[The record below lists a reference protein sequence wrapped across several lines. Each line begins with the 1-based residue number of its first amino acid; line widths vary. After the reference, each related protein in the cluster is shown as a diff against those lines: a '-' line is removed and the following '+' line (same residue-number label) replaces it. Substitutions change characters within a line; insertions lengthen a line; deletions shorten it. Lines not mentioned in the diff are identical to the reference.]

1 MYIIYY
7 IITMIDERFVWTV
20 LYTTTTKVMDL
31 CIYLSAT
38 SMDINL
44 IIISFV
50 PNHLSTKQQYDT

>member
-1 MYIIYY
+1 
-7 IITMIDERFVWTV
+7 MIDERFVWTV

-50 PNHLSTKQQYDT
+50 LNHLSTKQQYDT